1 MLPLALIDGSKT
13 GTKWSDTVH
22 LRRRKQPPGMSL
34 ANLCTDLINLL
45 PTFHINVHNFV
56 RRTFK
61 IVSKIQLTI
70 FGSVSGIGMDHLRR
84 LKQPDSVSLTAPGPD
99 LTNMVSS
106 FHINAHK
113 FVRKSFTFFQFYF
126 LYAFQNWTKSTTAPQ
141 PIYGLSSMN
150 PTSPQCSSGSIV
162 PVDFHE
168 CSHLRSK

>member
-1 MLPLALIDGSKT
+1 MRRLTQLPG
-13 GTKWSDTVH
+13 V
-22 LRRRKQPPGMSL
+22 SL

-56 RRTFK
+56 TKTFR

-70 FGSVSGIGMDHLRR
+70 FGSVCGVDMDHLRR
-84 LKQPDSVSLTAPGPD
+84 LTQPPSVSLTAPGPD

-113 FVRKSFTFFQFYF
+113 FVTKSFTFFQFYF

-141 PIYGLSSMN
+141 PTHTTKL
-150 PTSPQCSSGSIV
+150 PSPISQTFKTLLTIVSLFENIKARVPSDITTNIFFAKKNVGS
-162 PVDFHE
+162 
-168 CSHLRSK
+168 